1 MIKSHNIKGG
11 RAMIDKTQDNR
22 IQRRNF
28 LKWGGASLLSLP
40 FMTKTK
46 IAFGASINAWRKNY
60 WEGPEGSEYCV
71 HRTVNTTQVD
81 SGYIWARVDGWW
93 RRFQIRELDDNYW
106 NWNFDERMK
115 RLVIQFEAEWDAVAG
130 GPAQP
135 FIATYGNRRGRGD
148 SDLHLNNKVIYL
160 SLAPKEE
167 HIEEINNTMLENLNN
182 GISFT
187 DALPWWIE
195 IHENEDL
202 WCKDR
207 QVGLEVFSNP
217 GFETHNFLNL
227 MENPVATMGHHA
239 IYNNNI
245 SYEIRCI
252 NKIVH
257 PRDPKLTDYERNLA
271 LHPSIQFAW
280 AHSYADPEFIYS
292 IPGVIYHHVEEYNNS
307 RSAEP
312 GIRVVKTVKQ
322 KLKRFFA

>member
-1 MIKSHNIKGG
+1 MT
-11 RAMIDKTQDNR
+11 DKKKENG

-28 LKWGGASLLSLP
+28 LKLGGASLLSLP
-40 FMTKTK
+40 FLTKTK
-46 IAFGASINAWRKNY
+46 MALGASISNLRKNY
-60 WEGPEGSEYCV
+60 WIGPEGSEYCT
-71 HRTVNTTQVD
+71 HKTVNTAQVD
-81 SGYIWARVDGWW
+81 EGYIWARVDGWW
-93 RRFQIRELDDNYW
+93 RRFQIRELDEDYW

-115 RLVIQFEAEWDAVAG
+115 RLEIQFEPEWDAVAG

-135 FIATYGNRRGRGD
+135 FIATYGNRRGLGD
-148 SDLHLNNKVIYL
+148 SDFPLNNKVIYI

-167 HIEEINNTMLENLNN
+167 YIEEINNTMLENLDK

-195 IHENEDL
+195 IHENRDM

-207 QVGLEVFSNP
+207 QVGLEVFSKP

-257 PRDPKLTDYERNLA
+257 PRDPNLTDYERNLA

-280 AHSYADPEFIYS
+280 AHSYADPAFIYS
-292 IPGVIYHHVEEYNNS
+292 IPSVIYHHIEEYDNS
-307 RSAEP
+307 RSFEP
-312 GIRVVKTVKQ
+312 GMRVVKKIGR
-322 KLKRFFA
+322 KLKRLFA